1 MINVGL
7 NSISNIKIGTTQA
20 NKVYVGSTL
29 VWEYNSG
36 GGLPSGYRELE
47 YIASTASGG
56 QYIDLDIL
64 LYDVLNKNY
73 DIAIKFNPIGKGKDN
88 TTQGTI
94 FGCQDNTGSPWPGT
108 FIRISS
114 TNMVGR
120 YIGGSG
126 KDNVLGQLGND
137 IELTEKTPPSKN
149 VYNYNNGGL
158 THTWGTSLFC
168 AFNSQD
174 KTNQIRFIEA
184 KLYYFKLFI
193 EGTLVRD
200 MIPCVNPNNV
210 VGLYD
215 LVNNV
220 FYSSPNGAEFVA
232 GEKEEQNLVALDY
245 IEAANNGIID
255 LKYVPTSGAEVT
267 VQVSNLNTAF
277 LTKPSGFDNVEI
289 LGLYGDA
296 NDEFNFTIDTGN
308 GSSLII
314 LRGFGFSELNEYY
327 LENNIDGLHTIKL
340 SDKLYVDNAE
350 GDLIRKRTDVNPT
363 YSLSLFTYSSSRDTN
378 LGVRYHSLTIKKADG
393 TTITLK
399 PYSNNG
405 KAVLYDE
412 INDVIYTPT
421 GGDYICGN
429 PIN

>member
-108 FIRISS
+108 FIRVSS
-114 TNMVGR
+114 AKMVGR

-149 VYNYNNGGL
+149 VYNYNNGGQ

-168 AFNSQD
+168 VFNNQA
-174 KTNQIRFIEA
+174 KTSQIRFIEA
-184 KLYYFKLFI
+184 KLYYFKLFV

-232 GEKEEQNLVALDY
+232 GEKEQQNLVALDY
-245 IEAANNGIID
+245 IEAANGGKINLNYI
-255 LKYVPTSGAEVT
+255 PTDGTEITAEV
-267 VQVSNLNTAF
+267 SNMGMVA
-277 LTKPSGFDNVEI
+277 SYVI
-289 LGLYGDA
+289 
-296 NDEFNFTIDTGN
+296 
-308 GSSLII
+308 
-314 LRGFGFSELNEYY
+314 FGVPNNEYVYRMICSPRHDGNSFEVNAYTSSAYYYGGEIVVPNLTAKHTLY
-327 LENNIDGLHTIKL
+327 LGDGCFVDEQSVKKLANNQEVANTSLCL
-340 SDKLYVDNAE
+340 LDNY
-350 GDLIRKRTDVNPT
+350 DI
-363 YSLSLFTYSSSRDTN
+363 
-378 LGVRYHSLTIKKADG
+378 RYHSLTIKKADG

>member
-7 NSISNIKIGTTQA
+7 NSISDIKIGTTQA

-36 GGLPSGYRELE
+36 GLPSGFRELE
-47 YIASTASGG
+47 YIASTKTGG
-56 QYIDLDIL
+56 QYIDLNIL

-73 DIAIKFNPIGKGKDN
+73 DIAIKFNPIGTGMDS

-94 FGCQDNTGSPWPGT
+94 FGCQDITGSPWPGT
-108 FIRISS
+108 FIRMSGS
-114 TNMVGR
+114 NMVGR

-126 KDNVLGQLGND
+126 KDNTLGKLGND

-168 AFNSQD
+168 VFNNQA
-174 KTNQIRFIEA
+174 KTSQIRFIEA
-184 KLYYFKLFI
+184 KLYYFKLFV

-215 LVNNV
+215 LVNDV

-255 LKYVPTSGAEVT
+255 LNYIPISGTEVT
-267 VQVSNLNTAF
+267 AQVSNLKTSALIPTTYSYSKIFGENYWGDNF
-277 LTKPSGFDNVEI
+277 YVNVE
-289 LGLYGDA
+289 
-296 NDEFNFTIDTGN
+296 TVT
-308 GSSLII
+308 
-314 LRGFGFSELNEYY
+314 NEYIQFESRDFVGPNAGVNY
-327 LENNIDGLHTIKL
+327 YDYYTNDLDGLHTVKLDKDKFYIDNEEVERDSAKIGTPIK
-340 SDKLYVDNAE
+340 N
-350 GDLIRKRTDVNPT
+350 
-363 YSLSLFTYSSSRDTN
+363 LSLYKN
-378 LGVRYHSLTIKKADG
+378 KGVRYHSLTIKKANG

-412 INDVIYTPT
+412 TNDVIYTPT
-421 GGDYICGN
+421 GGDYICGS

>member
-73 DIAIKFNPIGKGKDN
+73 DIAIKFNPTGKGKDN

-108 FIRISS
+108 FIRVSS

-174 KTNQIRFIEA
+174 KTSQIRFIEA
-184 KLYYFKLFI
+184 KLYYFKLFV

-232 GEKEEQNLVALDY
+232 GPYVNQNFFCQLELTDGTIVDLEGSGELTKEMVATPYASTLYKMHVGNLCTSIGYQAAAQCLQLVELVIDEGVTTLDSGAFNGDSKLEVIDLPSTLTSIGNY
-245 IEAANNGIID
+245 CFHNMGTSTCNITLRGLTPPTVTIWANNRFEAANTNI
-255 LKYVPTSGAEVT
+255 YVPAEALET
-267 VQVSNLNTAF
+267 YKNTWTNIAD
-277 LTKPSGFDNVEI
+277 KIYSIPS
-289 LGLYGDA
+289 
-296 NDEFNFTIDTGN
+296 
-308 GSSLII
+308 
-314 LRGFGFSELNEYY
+314 
-327 LENNIDGLHTIKL
+327 
-340 SDKLYVDNAE
+340 
-350 GDLIRKRTDVNPT
+350 
-363 YSLSLFTYSSSRDTN
+363 
-378 LGVRYHSLTIKKADG
+378 
-393 TTITLK
+393 
-399 PYSNNG
+399 
-405 KAVLYDE
+405 
-412 INDVIYTPT
+412 
-421 GGDYICGN
+421 
-429 PIN
+429 